1 MNRPYDV
8 FYATENRYI
17 MGETSRSA
25 SAVATADGASKVTS
39 NSAAGM
45 KRLRNR

>member
-17 MGETSRSA
+17 QQEVHELCLNQMQFKLLQFPT
-25 SAVATADGASKVTS
+25 K
-39 NSAAGM
+39 M
-45 KRLRNR
+45 K